1 MAASHASQLTAGYHS
16 TPASL
21 PCRLTTLLWLRA
33 ASQPWHICPG
43 RSMRQLWPV
52 NLQALYIMLSIQGM
66 QVISD
71 LAGLSAHLMELMTC
85 DTGSAVYKS
94 WTGPVAVM
102 KAL

>member
-1 MAASHASQLTAGYHS
+1 MAASHASQLTASYPA

-21 PCRLTTLLWLRA
+21 PRRLMTLLWHMA

-52 NLQALYIMLSIQGM
+52 TLQALRIMLPIQGM

-71 LAGLSAHLMELMTC
+71 LAWLSAHLMELM
-85 DTGSAVYKS
+85 
-94 WTGPVAVM
+94 PVIQAQP
-102 KAL
+102 

>member
-1 MAASHASQLTAGYHS
+1 M
-16 TPASL
+16 
-21 PCRLTTLLWLRA
+21 LLRMA

-52 NLQALYIMLSIQGM
+52 ILQALRIMLPIQGM
-66 QVISD
+66 PAMNS
-71 LAGLSAHLMELMTC
+71 LAGLSVHLMELMPC

-102 KAL
+102 QAL